1 MSTNVQSIDARSGVR
16 RAVAQN
22 STAEEIAEIC
32 IAASAASA
40 RLAAADRAERS
51 AMLRAMADR
60 LETDR
65 EDIISAADR
74 ETALGVSRLNGEL
87 TRTTF
92 QLRLFADVLEEGS
105 YLEATIDTA
114 EATAMGPRPDLRR
127 MLVPLGAVAV
137 FGSSNFPLAF
147 SVPGGDTASALA
159 AGNAVVL
166 KVHSSHPETS
176 QLCAKALR
184 QGALDSGFPA
194 DVVGLVFGRDAT
206 RHLVT
211 DPRIKAVGFTGSLTG
226 GQAIL
231 EYIDEREDPIPFYGE
246 LSSLNPFIVTEAAAR
261 SRASEIGR
269 GLAESMTMG
278 GGQFCT
284 KPGLAFVPLGPGGDA
299 LMQALRLAVA
309 STPSFTLLN
318 ERITRDYE
326 AGVQALK
333 TGGIASLVGEGPDSP
348 GGAVPAMVFEVGTDA
363 VPDIAQECF
372 GPVTIV
378 VRYNSIDDLERVLQS
393 LTGSLTA
400 SIHHADGE
408 DASVL
413 RLIEAVREGVGRLVF
428 NSYPTGVAVSWA
440 QTHGGPWPSTNTL
453 HTSVGATSIRR
464 FLRPMTWQSA
474 ADVFLPA
481 ELRDA
486 YTNIPRRINGQ
497 LLSLEQARI

>member
-1 MSTNVQSIDARSGVR
+1 MSTIVQSTDARSGER
-16 RAVAQN
+16 RAVARN
-22 STAEEIAEIC
+22 STAEEVAEIC
-32 IAASAASA
+32 VAAAAASG
-40 RLAAADRAERS
+40 RLAVADRAQRS

-60 LETDR
+60 LEADR
-65 EDIISAADR
+65 EVIIAAADR
-74 ETALGVSRLNGEL
+74 ETALGVPRLNGEL

-92 QLRLFADVLEEGS
+92 QLRLFADVVDEGS

-114 EATAMGPRPDLRR
+114 EVTAMGPRPDLRR
-127 MLVPLGAVAV
+127 MLVPLGVVAV

-184 QGALDSGFPA
+184 QGALDTGFPP

-206 RHLVT
+206 HHLVT

-231 EYIDEREDPIPFYGE
+231 KYIDEREDPIPFYGE
-246 LSSLNPFIVTEAAAR
+246 LSSINPFIVTEAAAR
-261 SRASEIGR
+261 SRASDIGR

-284 KPGLAFVPLGPGGDA
+284 KPGLAFVPLGQDGDA

-309 STPSFTLLN
+309 GTASFTLLN
-318 ERITRDYE
+318 ERITQDYLDGVE
-326 AGVQALK
+326 AMK
-333 TGGIASLVGEGPDSP
+333 TGGIARLVGEGPSSSDR
-348 GGAVPAMVFEVGTDA
+348 AVAATVFEVETNA

-378 VRYNSIDDLERVLQS
+378 VRYGSLDDLLHVLGELS
-393 LTGSLTA
+393 GSLTA

-408 DASVL
+408 DAAVL
-413 RLIEAVREGVGRLVF
+413 RIMEAVRGGVGRLVF

-464 FLRPMTWQSA
+464 FVRPMTWQSA
-474 ADVFLPA
+474 AHTFLPA
-481 ELRDA
+481 ELRDG
-486 YTNIPRRINGQ
+486 YTDVPRRINGQ
-497 LLSLEQARI
+497 LLALDQARI